1 MKKNLLY
8 LFALI
13 CSVTL
18 FTACS
23 DDDEAPALTLDNV
36 VGTYG
41 GTINLAVGDGEAADL
56 PGSYNLEVTK
66 GEGSTVTI
74 ALRNFAIDM
83 GGDATLPLGDIVV
96 DCTATVS
103 GNTASISGQAN
114 VELAGLFPGVELP
127 TTVTGTCNG
136 TNLSLDID
144 VTEVPA
150 FETVAVVFTGTK

>member
-1 MKKNLLY
+1 
-8 LFALI
+8 
-13 CSVTL
+13 
-18 FTACS
+18 
-23 DDDEAPALTLDNV
+23 
-36 VGTYG
+36 
-41 GTINLAVGDGEAADL
+41 
-56 PGSYNLEVTK
+56 
-66 GEGSTVTI
+66 
-74 ALRNFAIDM
+74 M